1 MPHDIS
7 SDCPTC
13 GFADTH
19 REIVERKFVPIL
31 QNTTLRNK
39 EAALNFPSGNLLFL
53 QCKEC
58 SFVWNSWFDDN
69 LICYDETY
77 NNDVSSS
84 TYYRAHLEARV
95 NAILSAVP
103 DNEPIHYLEIGCGDG
118 EFLHLLLELSNGRV
132 KSATGF
138 DPSYSSDRTLP
149 DNVVI
154 HREYFSRDNYS
165 KVREGINVICS
176 RHVIEHI
183 ADVSSFAEVL
193 SGFVTHDNQYVF
205 IETPTVDW
213 IFANTAFFDFFYEH
227 CSLFNPHSIQRLFG
241 RYGLGGDV
249 KLVYDEQYLWA
260 ELRLKGAVTS
270 RTPDADLGL
279 ELSRAYIGRAEDL
292 IKRWGD
298 RLRNRENNQRIG
310 IWGAASKGVTFALIM
325 NQRGQEVDF
334 AIDLNVDKQGCF
346 TPITGMKIEP
356 PSSVRL
362 SAHDTI
368 IVMNPNYFNEIKAM
382 MKTKNVVASLE
393 NI

>member
-1 MPHDIS
+1 MRNNIKLN
-7 SDCPTC
+7 CPTC
-13 GFADTH
+13 GFEDTH
-19 REIVERKFVPIL
+19 REIIKRKSVPIL
-31 QNTTLRNK
+31 QNTTIRDK
-39 EAALNFPSGNLLFL
+39 EAALRFPSGELLFL

-58 SFVWNSWFDDN
+58 SFLWNSSFDNN

-84 TYYRAHLEARV
+84 GYYCAHLEARV
-95 NAILSAVP
+95 KAILSAVP

-138 DPSYSSDRTLP
+138 DPSYSNDRTLP

-193 SGFVTHDNQYVF
+193 SGFVTHKNQHVF

-213 IFANTAFFDFFYEH
+213 IFENTAFFDFFYEH
-227 CSLFNPHSIQRLFG
+227 CSLFNPHSIQQLFG

-249 KLVYDEQYLWA
+249 KLVYNKQYLWA
-260 ELRLKGAVTS
+260 ELKFRGAMIS
-270 RTPDADLGL
+270 RMPDADLSLRLGK
-279 ELSRAYIGRAEDL
+279 AYLGRAEEL
-292 IKRWGD
+292 IKRWKD
-298 RLRNRENNQRIG
+298 RLCSRKNDQRIG

-325 NQRGQEVDF
+325 KQIGQEIDF

-346 TPITGMKIEP
+346 TPVTGIKIEA
-356 PSSVRL
+356 PSSARL
-362 SAHDTI
+362 SEKDTI
-368 IVMNPNYFNEIKAM
+368 IVMNPNYFDEIKKI
-382 MKTKNVVASLE
+382 MKTNNIVASLE
-393 NI
+393 KI